1 MASQAA
7 PTDDPELPAYAGG
20 AALQHRPWISQSHM
34 SSRLDEVECFLSN
47 CGFDRGPWLVAAF
60 GTGILCWFVLPAPAY
75 WIAFG
80 AICVAIGAGCL
91 AWREGRFRYP
101 LLRRAAWSLTAL
113 ILAGF
118 LVIWGKSALIGTAA
132 ISRPISGSLVG
143 RVLSVEEQPAF
154 SRDRLLLAMREPGT
168 GRAIKVRVNVSTRFV
183 RNSQGLL
190 IAPGAL
196 IRFHGRLVAPA
207 PPMFPGGYDF
217 ARAAWFSGLSA
228 TGSVTAPIVV
238 LAPGTSESE
247 NRLARWRSE
256 LAGHVRSRLAPT
268 EAGIAVALVTGDM
281 GSIGESD
288 AQAMRDSGLAHLLS
302 ISGLHVSAVIGAVY
316 VVILRLLA
324 LFPAVALRVRLPVT
338 AAAVGAL
345 AGIGYTAL
353 TGSQVPTVRS
363 CAGALLVLIALALG
377 REAMSV
383 RLLAATAFAVML
395 FWPESIVGPS
405 FQMSFAAVLVLI
417 VVGNAGPIKRWLSPR
432 DDGWPMKLVRALT
445 LMLVTGAAIECVLMP
460 IGLYHFHRAG
470 VYGAL
475 ANLVAIPLTTFVIMP
490 LVAFSL
496 LLDLAGV
503 GEPVWWLSGEAISML
518 LALAR
523 NVAHFPGA
531 VSAMPRMG
539 GGHFLLFVIGGLWF
553 ALWSHRVRFWGVVP
567 AVLGIGGLL
576 MVQPPDLLVSG
587 DGRHVALVVDNG
599 TKLAVLRDGVGDYA
613 RDSLVETAGLQSGT
627 MALQDW
633 SGARCNADFCM
644 VTVEKTG
651 RIWRILLSRNRAHV
665 PLASLARACAA
676 SDIVIADRYL
686 PPACSPRWLKFDR
699 QALARTGGVTVE
711 LGNATFQSVAQEQGR
726 HGWWRS
732 AQGG

>member
-7 PTDDPELPAYAGG
+7 TTDDPELPTCVGG

-60 GTGILCWFVLPAPAY
+60 GTGILCWFTLPGPAY
-75 WIAFG
+75 WIAFS
-80 AICVAIGAGCL
+80 AICVVIGAGGA
-91 AWREGRFRYP
+91 AWREGRSRYP
-101 LLRRAAWSLTAL
+101 FLRRAAWSLAVL

-118 LVIWGKSALIGTAA
+118 LVIWGKSALVGTAA

-154 SRDRLLLAMREPGT
+154 SRDRLVLAMREPGT
-168 GRAIKVRVNVSTRFV
+168 GRAIKVRVNVSTRFA

-196 IRFHGRLVAPA
+196 IRFHGRLIAPA

-238 LAPGTSESE
+238 LAPGTSESGD
-247 NRLARWRSE
+247 RLARWRSE
-256 LAGHVRSRLAPT
+256 LAGHVRSRLAPA

-288 AQAMRDSGLAHLLS
+288 ARAMRDSGLAHLLS

-324 LFPAVALRVRLPVT
+324 LFPAVALRVRLPV
-338 AAAVGAL
+338 AAAVVGAL
-345 AGIGYTAL
+345 AGIGYTVL

-363 CAGALLVLIALALG
+363 CAGALLVLTALALG
-377 REAMSV
+377 REALSV
-383 RLLAATAFAVML
+383 RLLAAAAFAVML

-405 FQMSFAAVLVLI
+405 FQMSFAAVLALI
-417 VVGNAGPIKRWLSPR
+417 VVGNAGPIQRMLSPR
-432 DDGWPMKLVRALT
+432 DDAWPMKLARALT
-445 LMLVTGAAIECVLMP
+445 LMLVTGVAIECVLMP

-567 AVLGIGGLL
+567 AVLGLGGLL
-576 MVQPPDLLVSG
+576 MVQPPDIMVSG

-599 TKLAVLRDGVGDYA
+599 SKLAVLRDGVGDYA
-613 RDSLVETAGLQSGT
+613 RDSLVETAGLRSGT
-627 MALQDW
+627 VALQDW
-633 SGARCNADFCM
+633 SGARCNADFCL

-699 QALARTGGVTVE
+699 QALARTGGVTVD
-711 LGNATFQSVAQEQGR
+711 LGNATFQSVAQEQGQ
-726 HGWWRS
+726 HGWWRT